1 MSLFE
6 DLVNQHIKELEAL
19 KQRLL
24 SEVETKIKQRSY
36 ELLSKYSEEIGNV
49 QSQVTLERERIL
61 YEALV
66 ESRRIISNTY
76 EDLLKEIEKDIKDYI
91 DKNRTNERYIKFLEN
106 VLLKAKEVIG
116 EDVLV
121 YSSPKDRNTLTIL
134 MRKHGL
140 RGEVVDR
147 DMSGGLIASSRDGA
161 IVLDM
166 TLDTLL
172 EANVDEIKRAMSSVL

>member
-6 DLVNQHIKELEAL
+6 DLINQHIRELEEL
-19 KQRLL
+19 KQKLL
-24 SEVETKIKQRSY
+24 SDLETKIKQRSY
-36 ELLSKYSEEIGNV
+36 ELLSKYSEEISNA

-61 YEALV
+61 YEALI
-66 ESRRIISNTY
+66 ENRKIISNTY
-76 EDLLKEIEKDIKDYI
+76 EDILKEIKKDITDYI
-91 DKNRTNERYIKFLEN
+91 DKNRTNEKYIKFLEN
-106 VLLKAKEVIG
+106 ALLKAREIIG
-116 EDVLV
+116 EDMIV

-140 RGEVVDR
+140 KGEVVDR
-147 DMSGGLIASSRDGA
+147 DMSGGLVASSRDGA

-172 EANVDEIKRAMSSVL
+172 ETNVEEIKKAVASVL